1 MFCPHC
7 GENNSFDANYCKKCG
22 ANLNSDVRVEQSIP
36 NSTIMYT
43 IPQKSV
49 GVGIILSFLCVGLGH
64 LYAGLIGKGLGL
76 LVLYIVL
83 WILSPFTLFI
93 SGIIAFVLWLWAIFD
108 TRTII
113 NEYNN
118 YTREIGNP
126 PW

>member
-7 GENNSFDANYCKKCG
+7 GENNPFDANYCKNCG
-22 ANLNSDVRVEQSIP
+22 TNLNSNVSAGQSIP
-36 NSTIMYT
+36 NSTIMYA

-49 GVGIILSFLCVGLGH
+49 GVGIVLSFLCVGLGH

-83 WILSPFTLFI
+83 LFLTPVLYITL
-93 SGIIAFVLWLWAIFD
+93 IIAFVLWIWALFD
-108 TRTII
+108 VRNTI
-113 NEYNN
+113 NEYNDL
-118 YTREIGNP
+118 TRNTGRP